1 MKEVS
6 LVPAEG
12 VETREGAT
20 SAMMALGPGAVA
32 LSLPAGSGD
41 DPLLAEAE
49 EICAGQGATVVR
61 APGGEPRDRRLAA
74 VSTFPAAT
82 ALAARIGL
90 ERGLDVDRPA
100 WTDAYYRVARRA
112 G

>member
-1 MKEVS
+1 
-6 LVPAEG
+6 
-12 VETREGAT
+12 
-20 SAMMALGPGAVA
+20 MMALAPGALA
-32 LSLPAGSGD
+32 LSLPAGAGD

-49 EICAGQGATVVR
+49 EICAGQGATVIR
-61 APGGEPRDRRLAA
+61 APGGETTDRRLAA
-74 VSTFPAAT
+74 VSTFPAAA

-112 G
+112 R